1 MSSLNKK
8 PLELLVSLA
17 ADLFDL
23 EVAPWPASLFGRIG
37 DNGRYRF
44 TGHDWFFRRIA
55 FDIGAIETVEIRL
68 WMQRRICVHMNIN
81 NPGQSVV
88 KSRLTGME
96 FQPAFNL
103 VLGITI

>member
-55 FDIGAIETVEIRL
+55 FDIGAIETVEIRQ
-68 WMQRRICVHMNIN
+68 WM
-81 NPGQSVV
+81 
-88 KSRLTGME
+88 
-96 FQPAFNL
+96 
-103 VLGITI
+103 